1 MYKYKLSFCKIFII
15 FSVCFIAIPYIQNII
30 LAISSVSN
38 NSTNAVWLVFSFF
51 TPFTVIGVLALL
63 TFIGGIIL
71 EKENNDRTGKITLRV
86 LLIVFF
92 VEILL
97 SLTSGINGFA
107 SSIVLLAS
115 NVIANGVVDLIFS
128 LLIIAASVVSLVLVL
143 RKGIKPLIEFIF
155 NKEASGSNN

>member
-30 LAISSVSN
+30 LAINSVSN

-63 TFIGGIIL
+63 TFVGGIIL